1 MSHPMCFTAQQW
13 RQWQAAARQ
22 AKASVSPCEDCS
34 ERYAAQMVKE
44 QRCFPVTV
52 EKDHRYYY
60 VSPYKKAVGDDS
72 TNS

>member
-13 RQWQAAARQ
+13 RSWQAAARQ

-34 ERYAAQMVKE
+34 ERYAAQMLDEK
-44 QRCFPVTV
+44 RCFPVTV
-52 EKDHRYYY
+52 AKDHRFNY
-60 VSPYKKAVGDDS
+60 VPPAKKNVGDDS